1 MQLKTILNRLER
13 HQSFVYGTPRW
24 RDEAPRLTI
33 EVPIRARA
41 NSRPVCSGC
50 GKQRRGYDRLA
61 PRQFEFV
68 PLWQIAVV
76 FVYALR
82 RVDCPACGVIVERV
96 PWAHGKQQL
105 TTTYQ
110 WFLAG
115 WAERLAWQ
123 EVATVFHT
131 TWEHVRNAVQ
141 HAVFWGLVH
150 RDLSGVEAIGVD
162 EIQWRRGHHYLTLI
176 YQIDSGC
183 RRLLWIGRERTEAS
197 LQHGLDVLGESFCQG
212 LRFVC
217 SDMWQPYL
225 KVLASRAGQALH
237 VLDRFH
243 IMKQLGEAIDDVRAG
258 EARRLK
264 QDGYEPLLKHSRW
277 CLLKRPE
284 NLTDRQTVKL
294 TELLKYNLQAVRA
307 YLHRED
313 FQRFWEY
320 QSPLWAGRFL
330 DEWCARVMRSR
341 LAPLKKV
348 ARSLR
353 KHRDLLLNWFHAKG
367 TISAG
372 IVEGFNNK
380 AKLTMRKSYGFR
392 EYKTIELALYHQL
405 GDLPQPETAHRFC

>member
-1 MQLKTILNRLER
+1 MQLQTILNRVAR
-13 HQSFVYGTPRW
+13 HSSFVYGTPHWSDNPLR
-24 RDEAPRLTI
+24 PML
-33 EVPIRARA
+33 EVPIRPRS
-41 NSRPVCSGC
+41 NSRPICSGC
-50 GKQRRGYDRLA
+50 GKRRPGYDRLKE
-61 PRQFEFV
+61 RRFDFV

-76 FVYALR
+76 FVYAMR
-82 RVDCPACGVIVERV
+82 RVDCPTCGVVVEQV
-96 PWAHGKQQL
+96 PWSTGKSQL
-105 TTTYQ
+105 TTAYQ

-115 WAERLAWQ
+115 WARRLSWQ
-123 EVATVFHT
+123 EVAAVFHT
-131 TWEHVRNAVQ
+131 SWEHVRDSVW
-141 HAVFWGLVH
+141 HAVTWGLVH
-150 RDLSGVEAIGVD
+150 RDLSGVTAVGID

-176 YQIDSGC
+176 YQIDEGC

-197 LQHGLDVLGESFCQG
+197 LRQGLDLLGESFCSG

-225 KVLASRAGQALH
+225 KVLAEQAGAAIH

-243 IMKQLGEAIDDVRAG
+243 VMKQMGEAIDEVRAA
-258 EARRLK
+258 EAKRLQ
-264 QDGYEPLLKHSRW
+264 QDGYEPVLKRSRW

-284 NLTDRQTVKL
+284 NLTEQQTIKL
-294 TELLKYNLQAVRA
+294 SELLRYNLQSVRA

-320 QSPLWAGRFL
+320 DSPFWAGKFL

-341 LAPLKKV
+341 LPPLKKV

-353 KHRDLLLNWFHAKG
+353 KHRPLLLNWFRARG
-367 TISAG
+367 AISAG

-392 EYKTIELALYHQL
+392 EYETIQLALYHQL
-405 GDLPQPETAHRFC
+405 GDLPEPEFTHKFC